1 MVLFMEDGK
10 SIIVAISITEIT
22 DITLVRILTVMVLV
36 LDSLLK
42 KILGNK
48 TVVLRVLVSG
58 LIREK

>member
-1 MVLFMEDGK
+1 MEDGK